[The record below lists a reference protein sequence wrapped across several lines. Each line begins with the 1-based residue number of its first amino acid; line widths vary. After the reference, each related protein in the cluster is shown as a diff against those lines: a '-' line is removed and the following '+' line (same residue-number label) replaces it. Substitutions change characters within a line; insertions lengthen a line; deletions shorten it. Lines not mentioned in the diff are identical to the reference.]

1 MTREEIA
8 AEYLT
13 IPNALLQALGGACYL
28 RKTVGAI
35 QFEILHSW
43 PSFADMPPFG
53 LSFCFRVEDQSYRAR
68 LCTSVSERDRYG
80 LDIHSVSPNHR
91 HLSESELTLEGAI
104 PLEGF
109 AIAQFFAFAQT
120 ALPV

>member
-1 MTREEIA
+1 MTQAEIA

-13 IPNALLQALGGACYL
+13 IPNALLQALGGARHL
-28 RKTVGAI
+28 RERIGAS

-53 LSFCFRVEDQSYRAR
+53 LSFCFRVEGQDYRAR

-80 LDIHSVSPNHR
+80 LDIHALSPHR
-91 HLSESELTLEGAI
+91 RHVSESELTLAEAI
-104 PLEGF
+104 S
-109 AIAQFFAFAQT
+109 QFFAFAQ
-120 ALPV
+120 ASLPV